1 MAELLATMSH
11 DIVVNKN
18 KLPPKQLGPVAQR
31 FEQARWVYL
40 SDVITR
46 DEANKLTD
54 YMFELYEE
62 GKLEK
67 DEQCPLSDSVYGAP
81 VFDELL
87 DRLSKPLSQHLGVD
101 LLPTYTYARLY
112 RPGEVLERHSDRPS
126 CEISGTMTLGFDPS
140 QKIWPIFF
148 AKDDNDAAGESIDIG
163 VGDLVMYRGNELPH
177 WRPKFKGTWQV
188 QVFFHYVDANGPH
201 KDYKYD
207 GRKTLGVQ
215 KEQQAARPKTEVD
228 DTLVG
233 VWHHNH
239 VSIGM
244 NDNIMPGYSS
254 FRSDFRPDVMFTPE
268 ECDKVIALASNDY
281 SHKASVGTD
290 GEGSVALN
298 VRNVNKYSIHYT
310 EENAWIFDKI
320 ARAVATA
327 NAEYYKYEIMGITHA
342 IELLHYEG
350 SEQGHYDWH
359 ADVGPGG
366 SSTRKISVSVQLTD
380 SDKYEGGNLE
390 VNCNGQVLQAVKEKG
405 SISLFPSYALHRVSP
420 VTSGERWVLVI
431 WIHGSSRFK

>member
-11 DIVVNKN
+11 DIVVDKN

-46 DEANKLTD
+46 EEANDLTD
-54 YMFELYEE
+54 YMFDLYEE

-87 DRLSKPLSQHLGVD
+87 ERLAKPLSHHLGVD

-215 KEQQAARPKTEVD
+215 KEQQAARPEVD
-228 DTLVG
+228 DKLIG

-290 GEGSVALN
+290 GQGSVALN

-327 NAEYYKYEIMGITHA
+327 NAEYYKYEIMGITHG

-359 ADVGPGG
+359 TDVGPGG

>member
-1 MAELLATMSH
+1 MAQLLATMAH
-11 DIVVNKN
+11 DINVNT
-18 KLPPKQLGPVAQR
+18 PKQQPRQMNPIAQK
-31 FEQARWVYL
+31 FQNDRWVYL
-40 SDVITR
+40 SDAITR
-46 DEANKLTD
+46 KEANDLTE
-54 YMFELYEE
+54 YMFSLLDE

-67 DEQCPLSDSVYGAP
+67 DDQCPLSDSVYGAP
-81 VFDELL
+81 VLDSLL
-87 DRLSKPLSQHLGVD
+87 ERLAKPLSTHLNID
-101 LLPTYTYARLY
+101 LIPTYTYARIY
-112 RPGEVLERHSDRPS
+112 RPGEVLERHTDRPS

-148 AKDDNDAAGESIDIG
+148 AKNEDDMIGESLNIG

-207 GRKTLGVQ
+207 GRKTLGIEKTQRTVQ
-215 KEQQAARPKTEVD
+215 ELEEDK
-228 DTLVG
+228 LVG
-233 VWHHNH
+233 VWHHGH
-239 VSIGM
+239 VSIGL
-244 NDNIMPGYSS
+244 NDNLMPGYCS
-254 FRSDFRPDVMFTPE
+254 FNKNFRPDLMFTRE
-268 ECDKVIALASNDY
+268 ECDNIIALANGDY
-281 SHKASVGTD
+281 SQKAGVGTD
-290 GEGSVALN
+290 QAGRVALE
-298 VRNVNKYSIHYT
+298 VRNVNKYIIEYT
-310 EENAWIFDKI
+310 KENEWIFDKI

-327 NAEYYKYEIMGITHA
+327 NAEYYKYEIMGITHG

-350 SEQGHYDWH
+350 TEQGHYDWH
-359 ADVGPGG
+359 TDTGHGG

-390 VNCNGQVLQAVKEKG
+390 VNCNGQVQQGVKEKG

>member
-18 KLPPKQLGPVAQR
+18 QLPSKQLGPVAQR

-40 SDVITR
+40 SEVITR
-46 DEANKLTD
+46 EEANNLTD
-54 YMFELYEE
+54 YMFDLYEE

-67 DEQCPLSDSVYGAP
+67 DEQCPLSDSVYGSP
-81 VFDELL
+81 VFDNLL
-87 DRLSKPLSQHLGVD
+87 ERLTGPLSQHLGIE

-148 AKDDNDAAGESIDIG
+148 AKDDNDTVGESIDVG

-290 GEGSVALN
+290 GQGSVALN

-327 NAEYYKYEIMGITHA
+327 NAEYYKYEIMGITHG

-359 ADVGPGG
+359 TDVGPGG

>member
-1 MAELLATMSH
+1 MAQLLATMSH
-11 DIVVNKN
+11 DIIVDKTKTQTRSMNPIARK
-18 KLPPKQLGPVAQR
+18 
-31 FEQARWVYL
+31 FDEERWVYL
-40 SDVITR
+40 SDVISR
-46 DEANKLTD
+46 KEAYDLTD
-54 YMFELYEE
+54 YMFELYDE

-67 DEQCPLSDSVYGAP
+67 DDQCPLSDSIYGSP
-81 VFDELL
+81 VFDSLL
-87 DRLSKPLSQHLGVD
+87 ERLAEPLSKHLEVD
-101 LLPTYTYARLY
+101 LIPAYTYARLY
-112 RPGEVLERHSDRPS
+112 RPGEVLERHTDRPS

-148 AKDDNDAAGESIDIG
+148 AKNDEDLFGKSIDIG

-207 GRKTLGVQ
+207 GRTSLGVG
-215 KEQQAARPKTEVD
+215 KERALDHEQEEDR
-228 DTLVG
+228 LVG
-233 VWHHNH
+233 VWHHGH
-239 VSIGM
+239 VSIGL
-244 NDNIMPGYSS
+244 NDNIMPGYCS
-254 FRSDFRPDVMFTPE
+254 FNSKFRPDMMFTSE
-268 ECDKVIALASNDY
+268 ECDKIIALANSDY
-281 SHKASVGTD
+281 SHKASVGTETK
-290 GEGSVALN
+290 GAIALN
-298 VRNVNKYSIHYT
+298 VRNVNKYNILYT
-310 EENAWIFDKI
+310 KENFWIFDKI

-327 NAEYYKYEIMGITHA
+327 NAEFYKYDIMGITHG

-350 SEQGHYDWH
+350 TEQGHYDWH
-359 ADVGPGG
+359 TDAGNGN

-390 VNCNGQVLQAVKEKG
+390 LNCNGIVQQAVKEKG

-420 VTSGERWVLVI
+420 VTRGDRWVLVI